1 MVTRQGHHPP
11 LKDTTV
17 CNIQED
23 TTRITIREEIMHEM
37 TGGLV
42 GLPRGLN
49 RRRGLRTCPSRISIG
64 AWSLLPFQSEVL
76 GGLFTVKLE
85 ALNPDAFQDPG
96 QVRLEP
102 CFDFSFSSLFVSP
115 PILLSN
121 VTPCSTSIYLLF
133 HTCLRAQ
140 NVIDSQ
146 CLVSYQLPIASYM
159 PHPNTTYDSLK
170 LKLHH
175 GIHVL
180 TA

>member
-1 MVTRQGHHPP
+1 MSTGDRGTIIKGQGMVTRQGHHPP

-49 RRRGLRTCPSRISIG
+49 RRRGLRTCPSRISI
-64 AWSLLPFQSEVL
+64 
-76 GGLFTVKLE
+76 E

-133 HTCLRAQ
+133 HTC
-140 NVIDSQ
+140 
-146 CLVSYQLPIASYM
+146 
-159 PHPNTTYDSLK
+159 PNTTYDSLK